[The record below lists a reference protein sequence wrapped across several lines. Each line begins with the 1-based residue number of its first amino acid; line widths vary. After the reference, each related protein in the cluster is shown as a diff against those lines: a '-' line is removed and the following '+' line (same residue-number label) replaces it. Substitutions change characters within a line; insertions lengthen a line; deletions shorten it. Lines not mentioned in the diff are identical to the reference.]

1 MKERK
6 VSRFETFDHGADIG
20 VRGYGNSVKEA
31 FLNGAKALFEYM
43 YDVDTISR
51 TNKDIKK
58 IVIELEDSDLTSLF
72 IKFLNTLI
80 SESDINSLA
89 FYDFSLKIEG
99 QKLFL

>member
-1 MKERK
+1 
-6 VSRFETFDHGADIG
+6 
-20 VRGYGNSVKEA
+20 
-31 FLNGAKALFEYM
+31 M

-99 QKLFL
+99 QKLFFVRQWDILLIDGVQVWRLREQHIVRPG